1 MVFGPRRAP
10 QHLELAEARGEEGGR
25 GGRRRTRRRGRRK
38 RSCTFV
44 RIQIPSPGRWGN
56 RKFLSKD
63 NKHIGRWPQLWNLN
77 GILAA
82 KREMLEHAKS
92 KRTHRFNMFFN
103 LLDKHVK
110 HFFVFGRT
118 GLPQYSCSYGGIG
131 CKNCYYLYLCSGR
144 NSRNFSQ
151 HTILFWHCLLQV
163 QSGTGFGQLT
173 KFPVVLFLSVY
184 LVAGCLFQETV
195 PQPAT
200 ARDQGQNPDLLRKCH
215 RKR

>member
-110 HFFVFGRT
+110 HFFCLWKDWAATIFMFLWRHRMQKLLLFVFVQWQKFTQLQSAHHSFLALSSLGTIRYR
-118 GLPQYSCSYGGIG
+118 LWLANQISC
-131 CKNCYYLYLCSGR
+131 CSV
-144 NSRNFSQ
+144 F
-151 HTILFWHCLLQV
+151 I
-163 QSGTGFGQLT
+163 
-173 KFPVVLFLSVY
+173 
-184 LVAGCLFQETV
+184 CLFGCWM
-195 PQPAT
+195 PLPRNGSA
-200 ARDQGQNPDLLRKCH
+200 ACH
-215 RKR
+215 CT